1 VNQTLSRRT
10 FLQTTAAG
18 LAVTAFGPRLSA
30 RQQPSD
36 QIVLGMI
43 GVGNMGTGRL
53 RQFLAHPDVRVAAI
67 CDVDKTH
74 AERAVAEVEKV
85 RGYKPQTFGDFRRL
99 LEVREI
105 DAVAVVTP
113 DHWHAIPAVRA
124 FEAGK
129 DVFVEKPLSYSVAE
143 GRAMADADRV
153 VTVKGVAE
161 KEVDA
166 DLALWPIQFVVA
178 EDDLKVAQ
186 TRANMVVQLLLEDG
200 QITEAEANSYLQ
212 FELADRIPPGVTEPW
227 VSLLD
232 NGRAAGTATVDLARV
247 GQSRKSTGI
256 LDPFTFLTGSL
267 PVSVKGVLK
276 TKNGV
281 GTFALESAQISGVPV
296 PAWMLQEI
304 VSYYSKSSSAP
315 NGVSIDKPFTLPSG
329 IREIQL
335 TKGQALVVQ

>member
-1 VNQTLSRRT
+1 MKQTISSVLLAAVFACGLSGAEPVSRRDAAR
-10 FLQTTAAG
+10 LQAKLDRIAKNGESRATALTTA
-18 LAVTAFGPRLSA
+18 
-30 RQQPSD
+30 
-36 QIVLGMI
+36 
-43 GVGNMGTGRL
+43 
-53 RQFLAHPDVRVAAI
+53 
-67 CDVDKTH
+67 
-74 AERAVAEVEKV
+74 
-85 RGYKPQTFGDFRRL
+85 
-99 LEVREI
+99 
-105 DAVAVVTP
+105 
-113 DHWHAIPAVRA
+113 
-124 FEAGK
+124 
-129 DVFVEKPLSYSVAE
+129 
-143 GRAMADADRV
+143 
-153 VTVKGVAE
+153 
-161 KEVDA
+161 
-166 DLALWPIQFVVA
+166 
-178 EDDLKVAQ
+178 
-186 TRANMVVQLLLEDG
+186 
-200 QITEAEANSYLQ
+200 ITEAEANSYLQ
-212 FELADRIPPGVTEPW
+212 FELADRIPTGVTEPW

-256 LDPFTFLTGSL
+256 LDPFAFLTGSL